1 MVLTKKRLIV
11 ITLVLTVVFFGL
23 LFYAPDSLLDH
34 RDDNLLLF
42 LPKIFFLAVTAAIAI
57 VFILIFIFRSDYVS
71 AQLNTFN
78 RFKYYLRLLI
88 KRDFISR
95 YRKSILGV
103 LWSLLN
109 PILMMLVLTL
119 VFSTLFR
126 NFFTVAF
133 FPVYLL
139 SGQVIWGFFAEST
152 SLAMTSVIAGEGVI
166 KKVYVPKY
174 MFPLSRVVSSLVQMA
189 FSMVALFIVIIITG
203 APFYW
208 TMLLI
213 PIPIFYIFAFSL
225 GISMLISSLAVFF
238 RDLTYLYG
246 VFTTL
251 LMYLSAIFWP
261 VEILEG
267 SPLEH
272 LIGLNPMYQFIAY
285 FRYLVFWGEVP
296 DLWFNFVC
304 IGFALAALCGGTYVF
319 MRQQDKYILSL

>member
-1 MVLTKKRLIV
+1 MLFTKKRLI
-11 ITLVLTVVFFGL
+11 IIAFILTLIFFVL
-23 LFYAPDSLLDH
+23 LFIAPDSLINH

-42 LPKIFFLAVTAAIAI
+42 IPKILFLAISAAIAI
-57 VFILIFIFRSDYVS
+57 VFILIFIFRSEYIS

-88 KRDFISR
+88 KRDFVSR
-95 YRKSILGV
+95 YRKSVLGV

-109 PILMMLVLTL
+109 PILMMLVMTM
-119 VFSTLFR
+119 VFSMLFR
-126 NFFTVAF
+126 FDIEY

-139 SGQVIWGFFAEST
+139 SGQVIWAFFNEST
-152 SLAMTSVIAGEGVI
+152 TLAMTSVIAGEGVI
-166 KKVYVPKY
+166 KKIYVPKY

-189 FSMVALFIVIIITG
+189 FSMAAFFIVVAVTS

-213 PIPIFYIFAFSL
+213 PIPVLLIFVFSL
-225 GISMLISSLAVFF
+225 GVAMLISSLAVFF

-246 VFTTL
+246 VLTTL

-261 VEILEG
+261 VEILAG
-267 SPLEH
+267 GPLENI
-272 LIGLNPMYQFIAY
+272 IGLNPMYQFITY
-285 FRYLVFWGEVP
+285 FRYLVYWGRVP

-319 MRQQDKYILSL
+319 MKQQDKYILSL

>member
-1 MVLTKKRLIV
+1 MVLTKKRLIA
-11 ITLVLTVVFFGL
+11 ITLVLMVSFFIL
-23 LFYAPDSLLDH
+23 LLYAPESLIGH

-42 LPKIFFLAVTAAIAI
+42 VPKILFLALTAAIAI
-57 VFILIFIFRSDYVS
+57 VFVLIFIFRSEYIS
-71 AQLNTFN
+71 AQLNTFS
-78 RFKYYLRLLI
+78 RFKYYLKLLI
-88 KRDFISR
+88 KRDFVSR

-109 PILMMLVLTL
+109 PILMMLVLTM

-126 NFFTVAF
+126 NMFTVAF

-139 SGQVIWGFFAEST
+139 SGQVIWAFFSEST
-152 SLAMTSVIAGEGVI
+152 TLAMTSVIAGEGVI

-174 MFPLSRVVSSLVQMA
+174 MFPLSKVISSLVQMA
-189 FSMVALFIVIIITG
+189 FSLAAFFIVVIVTG

-213 PIPIFYIFAFSL
+213 PIPVLYIFVFSL
-225 GISMLISSLAVFF
+225 GVAMLISSLSVFF

-267 SPLEH
+267 SALQN
-272 LIGLNPMYQFIAY
+272 LIGLNPLYQFIRY
-285 FRYLVFWGEVP
+285 FRYIVYWGKVP

-304 IGFALAALCGGTYVF
+304 IGFALSALCIGTYVF